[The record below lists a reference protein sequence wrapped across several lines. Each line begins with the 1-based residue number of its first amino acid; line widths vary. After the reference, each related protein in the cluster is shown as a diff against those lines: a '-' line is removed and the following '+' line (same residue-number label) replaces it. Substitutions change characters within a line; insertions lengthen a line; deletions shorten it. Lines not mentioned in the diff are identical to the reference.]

1 MQLCRQQQE
10 SKEQQEELEE
20 RIEDYLLKIR
30 RLQEEVLASQKE
42 ISFVAEN
49 LKQKC
54 QQIKQYD
61 ITHHEQVSKLKLEI
75 ESLSSSLDRALNSE
89 SRYKHLYE

>member
-54 QQIKQYD
+54 QQIK
-61 ITHHEQVSKLKLEI
+61 
-75 ESLSSSLDRALNSE
+75 
-89 SRYKHLYE
+89 